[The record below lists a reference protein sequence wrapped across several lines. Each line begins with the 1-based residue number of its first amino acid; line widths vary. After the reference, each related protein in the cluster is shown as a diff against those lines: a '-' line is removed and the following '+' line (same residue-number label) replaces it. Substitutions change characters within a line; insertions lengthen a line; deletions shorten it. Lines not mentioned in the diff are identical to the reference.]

1 MYNYQC
7 SKIECGCTWTL
18 NEGKLNGFVLTCPI
32 CGKGRGMFI
41 SQTRNDTDKIKK
53 SDGIEEMVVS
63 VNSNSAKAIEE
74 LDLKIEEFVKNHSI
88 TLLSKEIEAKEN
100 EVICRLQYKI

>member
-7 SKIECGCTWTL
+7 SKIECGSTWTL

-41 SQTRNDTDKIKK
+41 SQTRRDVDKMKK
-53 SDGIEEMVVS
+53 SGGIEEMVIS
-63 VNSNSAKAIEE
+63 INSNSAKAVEE
-74 LDLKIEEFVKNHSI
+74 LDIKIEEFVRNHSI
-88 TLLSKEIEAKEN
+88 TLISKDIEAKEN
-100 EVICRLQYKI
+100 EVSCRLQYKI

>member
-7 SKIECGCTWTL
+7 SKIECGSTWTL

-41 SQTRNDTDKIKK
+41 SQTRRDYDKVKR
-53 SDGIEEMVVS
+53 SDGIEEMVIS
-63 VNSNSAKAIEE
+63 VNSNSAKAVEE
-74 LDLKIEEFVKNHSI
+74 LGEKIDEFIKKHSI
-88 TLLSKEIEAKEN
+88 TVLSKDIEAKEN
-100 EVICRLQYKI
+100 EVSCKLQYKI